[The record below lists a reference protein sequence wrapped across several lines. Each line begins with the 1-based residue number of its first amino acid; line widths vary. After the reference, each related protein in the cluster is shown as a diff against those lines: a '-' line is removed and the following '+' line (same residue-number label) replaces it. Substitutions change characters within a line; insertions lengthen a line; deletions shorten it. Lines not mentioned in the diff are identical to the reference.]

1 MAIAM
6 APMIVAAQ
14 EDIVQHFEVPAT
26 GYSSTDTFIAGD
38 LWNEYIVHVER
49 NHELVYEFS
58 VVGEGTIS
66 VALMPGK
73 NPNIYSDYY
82 VAYSTSQPVTSYS
95 ATFPEIVGFD
105 RDYSILVNSSSTM
118 DVEYT
123 VNIHV
128 QQAETPDYTIYYIL
142 IVLGFVALVLFSYK
156 FVEWQEKREK
166 EEKRKGRRQRPG
178 RRN

>member
-1 MAIAM
+1 MASM
-6 APMIVAAQ
+6 AVAAQ
-14 EDIVQHFEVPAT
+14 EEIVQHFEVPAD

-49 NHELVYEFS
+49 GHELVYEFA
-58 VVGEGTIS
+58 VVGEGTIT

-82 VAYSTSQPVTSYS
+82 VSYSTTQPVTSYS

-105 RDYSILVNSSSTM
+105 RDYSILVNSSSPL

-123 VNIHV
+123 VSIHV
-128 QQAETPDYTIYYIL
+128 RQAETPDYTIYYIL
-142 IVLGFVALVLFSYK
+142 IILGFVALVFFSYK
-156 FVEWQEKREK
+156 FVVWQEKREK
-166 EEKRKGRRQRPG
+166 EEKRKERRQRPG
-178 RRN
+178 RRRK